1 MWYRPQALPA
11 TPRTK
16 FALLASLAWFVVM
29 PGFAGLLWL
38 SDVHEGPGLV
48 PAEHHP
54 PVGTHVRLILQ
65 AEADRGWA
73 QIVDQLGPL
82 LPEHR
87 PLAPPPTEANA
98 WQATNQLYLHG
109 AASTATLAARLE
121 PTVLRD
127 TVASLRARLASPL
140 FAVGEEDP
148 RRDPL
153 RLVDDVESATL
164 ASPIATAS
172 GDLLSTD
179 SRTLLLY
186 LRTRM
191 PPMCLH
197 AWVSA
202 QLAAR
207 FGMDSGIDVRV
218 LPITANT
225 LGGTRS
231 LRSVVDLLCAG
242 LAALLLVL
250 ALGLRRVR
258 TAIVIVMSIA
268 VGMPM
273 LVLLAGGMDSL
284 AAPLLMVTLG
294 VAASLAVPVAG
305 GTGAASALRGA
316 TALLPLLLL
325 PYPVWQRWALAW
337 LLAVLALALVLRWLA
352 PALLRWTGARAA
364 SVDAD
369 SPGRPW
375 PRAAVVAVCVTVMA
389 AGSWSFGHVSGDI
402 LTESEADVLLAE
414 FFSPGRLAELH
425 SVGTDPAAA
434 LTAAAEDATALRE
447 LQPAALR
454 WVDAPG
460 TLVLGEAACA
470 TRFAELK
477 PLDLEGRVEHLRE
490 LLTAQGLRADAF
502 GEALRGLDPGQQPT
516 PEEALSGPLAAWFA
530 AHLEQ
535 DEKQVTAISR
545 VELREDLDAG
555 VAWPAG
561 LRGPAVFEREE
572 QRAAGSRLGL
582 AMAVGAWLAAFL
594 SWLTTR
600 RLSTA
605 IAAGLI
611 GVTSQAGA
619 LVVAVLAGYTALP
632 LLLPPLML
640 VGALAADG
648 AARACRPAPRDGRSG
663 LALAC
668 VLAPALVLVA
678 SAEPAWRGFGLVL
691 GFGAVLGF
699 TLAARAAPGLCALLR
714 RSEEDG
720 V

>member
-1 MWYRPQALPA
+1 MWYRPWALPA
-11 TPRTK
+11 APSTK
-16 FALLASLAWFVVM
+16 LALFASLAWFVVV
-29 PGFAGLLWL
+29 PSLTGLLWFNG
-38 SDVHEGPGLV
+38 DGEGRGLV

-54 PVGTHVRLILQ
+54 PVGTHVRLNLQ
-65 AEADRGWA
+65 AEADRRWE

-87 PLAPPPTEANA
+87 PLATPPTEASA

-153 RLVDDVESATL
+153 GLADAVESATS
-164 ASPIATAS
+164 AHPSATAS
-172 GDLLSTD
+172 GDLLSAD
-179 SRTLLLY
+179 GRTLLVY
-186 LRTRM
+186 LRTQM
-191 PPMCLH
+191 PPMRLH

-207 FGMDSGIDVRV
+207 FDMGSGIDVRV
-218 LPITANT
+218 LPITTNT

-231 LRSVVDLLCAG
+231 TRSVVDLLCAG

-258 TAIVIVMSIA
+258 AAIVIVMSIA
-268 VGMPM
+268 VDVP
-273 LVLLAGGMDSL
+273 LIVLLAGATDSL
-284 AAPLLMVTLG
+284 AAPLVMAALG
-294 VAASLAVPVAG
+294 VAASLAVPVAR
-305 GTGAASALRGA
+305 GTSAASALRGA

-337 LLAVLALALVLRWLA
+337 LLGVLALAVVLRRVT
-352 PALLRWTGARAA
+352 PAMLRWIGARDPGVGAG
-364 SVDAD
+364 

-375 PRAAVVAVCVTVMA
+375 PRAAALVVCVTLLA
-389 AGSWSFGHVSGDI
+389 GGSWSLRHVSGDI
-402 LTESEADVLLAE
+402 LAVGQTDTLLGE
-414 FFSPGRLAELH
+414 FFTPARLAELR
-425 SVGTDPAAA
+425 SVGSDAAEA
-434 LTAAAEDATALRE
+434 LTAAAEDAAALHE
-447 LQPAALR
+447 LQPEALR
-454 WVDAPG
+454 WIDAPG
-460 TLVLGEAACA
+460 MFVRGEAACA
-470 TRFAELK
+470 ARFAELK
-477 PLDLEGRVEHLRE
+477 PLDLTGRVEHLRA

-502 GEALRGLDPGQQPT
+502 GEALRGLDPEQQPT

-535 DEKQVTAISR
+535 DEQQVAAISR
-545 VELREDLDAG
+545 VELQGDLDAD
-555 VAWPAG
+555 VVWPAG
-561 LRGPAVFEREE
+561 LHGPAVFEHRE
-572 QRAAGSRLGL
+572 QRASGSRLGL
-582 AMAVGAWLAAFL
+582 AVAVGAWLAAFL
-594 SWLTTR
+594 TWLTAR

-605 IAAGLI
+605 ITAGLI
-611 GVTSQAGA
+611 GVTTQAGG
-619 LVVAVLAGYTALP
+619 LVVAVLAGYTTLA
-632 LLLPPLML
+632 LLLPPLL
-640 VGALAADG
+640 LIGALAADG
-648 AARACRPAPRDGRSG
+648 AARACQPAPRDSRDG

-699 TLAARAAPGLCALLR
+699 TLARAAPGLCALLR
-714 RSEEDG
+714 RGEAGET
-720 V
+720 